1 MRSLRYLITLAL
13 LLAIPLSTRAQG
25 RIKVVGSTPDFAAVA
40 QEIGGDRVEVD
51 HIAAGNQDPHFVL
64 PKPSF
69 ALMLRD
75 ADLFINTGLDLEMW
89 APILI
94 DKSRNRRIM
103 EGENGYVAVAGG
115 VDLMDVPQG
124 SLDRSAGE
132 IHVYGNP
139 HFHTSPVEMR
149 AVALSIRD
157 GLQRIDPTS
166 ADLYEE
172 RCDDFIRRIDEA
184 LFGQELVALVG
195 GDELCL
201 RVRNGTLLEYLETT
215 EVEGRSLQD
224 RLGGWLARAMPFRG
238 TRVIAYHKNWNYFA
252 RDFGLQIID
261 YVEAKPGIPP
271 SARHVKEVIDEIAQY
286 DIRLMLVANYF
297 EKNTPGKIE
306 ERTGV
311 TALFLP
317 LSVGGERGIETLFD
331 LYNYWIDEMLRAVAA
346 SGTEPTP
353 SGL

>member
-1 MRSLRYLITLAL
+1 MRSLRHLLTLAL
-13 LLAIPLSTRAQG
+13 LLAVPFGAEAQG

-40 QEIGGDRVEVD
+40 QEIGGDRVEAD

-89 APILI
+89 APTLI

-139 HFHTSPVEMR
+139 HFHTSPIEMR
-149 AVALSIRD
+149 AVARSIRD
-157 GLQRIDPTS
+157 GLQRVDPGS
-166 ADLYEE
+166 ATLYEE
-172 RCDDFIRRIDEA
+172 RCEDLIRRLDEA
-184 LFGQELVALVG
+184 LFGPELVALVG
-195 GDELCL
+195 GEELAT
-201 RVRNGTLLEYLETT
+201 RVRNGTLLEHLAST
-215 EVEGRSLQD
+215 EVEGRPLMDQ
-224 RLGGWLARAMPFRG
+224 LGGWLGRAMPFRG
-238 TRVIAYHKNWNYFA
+238 TRIIAYHKNWNYFA

-271 SARHVKEVIDEIAQY
+271 SARHVKEVVDEIAQY

-297 EKNTPGKIE
+297 EKNTPLKIE

-311 TALFLP
+311 KALFLP
-317 LSVGGERGIETLFD
+317 LSVGGQEGIEDLFQ
-331 LYNYWIDEMLRAVAA
+331 LYGHWVDEILRAVAE
-346 SGTEPTP
+346 SG
-353 SGL
+353 SL

>member
-1 MRSLRYLITLAL
+1 
-13 LLAIPLSTRAQG
+13 
-25 RIKVVGSTPDFAAVA
+25 
-40 QEIGGDRVEVD
+40 
-51 HIAAGNQDPHFVL
+51 
-64 PKPSF
+64 
-69 ALMLRD
+69 
-75 ADLFINTGLDLEMW
+75 
-89 APILI
+89 
-94 DKSRNRRIM
+94 
-103 EGENGYVAVAGG
+103 VAGG

-331 LYNYWIDEMLRAVAA
+331 LYSYWIDEMLRAVAA